1 VTATVHQFPGTA
13 PELPAETRQGLNL
26 TAEEVIEA
34 SGGYKRP
41 GDQLRALHARGFVRA
56 HRNSPGGRVILER
69 SHYEAVT
76 RGQFGQA
83 AANEAPALVRAKPDR
98 AAFRAQFGAKAGG

>member
-1 VTATVHQFPGTA
+1 MTAVVHHLPGMAARGTS
-13 PELPAETRQGLNL
+13 LNL
-26 TAEEVIEA
+26 DHDEVVEA

-41 GDQLRALHARGFVRA
+41 SDQLRSLHARGFVRA
-56 HRNSPGGRVILER
+56 HCDGPSGKVVLER

-83 AANEAPALVRAKPDR
+83 AANEASPSKTVRPNR
-98 AAFRAQFGAKAGG
+98 AAFLAQFGPKAKA